1 MKIHFILVNP
11 ATPGNVGSS
20 VRALKT
26 MGFNSLRLV
35 NPCDYLSGD
44 ARKMAYG
51 SHDLLESSVVFETL
65 SDATNDIDLSIAT
78 TSKKRTIWNDYF
90 TPEACKDLVK
100 KKGKTISSL
109 AIVFGR
115 EENGLL
121 EEEME
126 LCDIRSIIPMADSYP
141 SLNLAQSVMIYAYI
155 FSEFQ
160 IVGNDAVENTANPKE
175 QKILKERSVELLERI
190 EVSRN
195 PNLYRRMMER
205 LMLANEDDTH
215 LFLSFHR
222 YLMQKLNKL
231 D

>member
-1 MKIHFILVNP
+1 
-11 ATPGNVGSS
+11 
-20 VRALKT
+20 
-26 MGFNSLRLV
+26 
-35 NPCDYLSGD
+35 
-44 ARKMAYG
+44 MAYG

-65 SDATNDIDLSIAT
+65 SDATNDVDLSIAT
-78 TSKKRTIWNDYF
+78 TSKNRTLWNDYF

-100 KKGKTISSL
+100 KKGETISSL
-109 AIVFGR
+109 ATVFGS

-126 LCDIRSIIPMADSYP
+126 LCDIRSTIPIADSYP

-155 FSEFQ
+155 FSGFQ
-160 IVGNDAVENTANPKE
+160 IVGNDAVENTVNPKE
-175 QKILKERSVELLERI
+175 QKILKERSVELLEII

-195 PNLYRRMMER
+195 PNLYIRMMER